1 MADLD
6 DFFAKKDRKKG
17 KTVKKFSTAEEIV
30 KKIEDTKVKNDI
42 KVKKDRQPGIPEGE
56 EAQAMPG
63 VITHLLIVN
72 ISPLITLTGPF
83 KSHLQF
89 EHFVMSRPRIAV
101 TIFTEKRFLSLDV
114 IWIYYPKE
122 QDELAFL

>member
-56 EAQAMPG
+56 EAPAMPG
-63 VITHLLIVN
+63 VITHL
-72 ISPLITLTGPF
+72 
-83 KSHLQF
+83 
-89 EHFVMSRPRIAV
+89 
-101 TIFTEKRFLSLDV
+101 
-114 IWIYYPKE
+114 
-122 QDELAFL
+122 